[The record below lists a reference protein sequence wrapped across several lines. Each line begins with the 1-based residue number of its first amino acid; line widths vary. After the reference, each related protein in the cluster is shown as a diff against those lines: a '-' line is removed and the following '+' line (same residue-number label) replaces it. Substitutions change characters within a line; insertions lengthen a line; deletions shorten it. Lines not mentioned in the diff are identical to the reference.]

1 MPPSL
6 NVAAAFPPPEID
18 DEDIAATQSGQM
30 VATNILA
37 DERETF

>member
-6 NVAAAFPPPEID
+6 NVAAVFPPEID
-18 DEDIAATQSGQM
+18 HEDIAAAQPGQM
-30 VATNILA
+30 AATNILA